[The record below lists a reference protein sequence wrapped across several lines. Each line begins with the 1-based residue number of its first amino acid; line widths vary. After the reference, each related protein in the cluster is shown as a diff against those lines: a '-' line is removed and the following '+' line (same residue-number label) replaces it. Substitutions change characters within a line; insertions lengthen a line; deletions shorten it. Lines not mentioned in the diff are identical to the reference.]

1 MSKDPNVE
9 EIIKEFDPIAN
20 KEFTE
25 AEKQEQTRQEQEL
38 FESEGDSI
46 FISGADATNASS
58 IPTSSLSASALA
70 GGISGDGFIDPI
82 TEAIRKEILEKQRDL
97 IRNQLLKENAENPDL
112 KSNFESDEKFRDFL
126 RTLNEDPNKKELYDK
141 ALENPE
147 LKKGLE
153 NIEIAGYKNVHASH
167 SAEVYHENKIKEEQE
182 ELLRKYLNNDPAY
195 SEEAKDQEKFRQFL
209 ANLNAGERQGL
220 YDKALSDEQ
229 FKGQYENIRQE
240 YANKYVGGFR
250 SMQWENQVSAGDLRS
265 TVIKN
270 DAGEEICTLAEKTHK
285 TAPMT
290 VYKQDG
296 TAVTVNSYRTI
307 DFPIDLEG
315 KSGTM
320 HLSLVAQNKEG
331 KSNNALRFTAHYE
344 ADPHPDGTPKLKEV
358 SSPQPIKF
366 MGKDENAVGYIE
378 HGGEIYTLPVTR
390 GKYEAMMKEVVV
402 NKGQG
407 VDVSQT
413 IEQDIY
419 GVQGGEKSVS
429 SQQIDPANEKPIETK
444 NTEIPEPQS
453 GIASNQIPPVTP
465 LSSGQKPVVSQMPQP
480 QQAEILQPQPQGI
493 VDAAVGLSQAMQN
506 LLDQLNK
513 DLKNE
518 NEPAGLIGE
527 VAEKILGEKEAN
539 VDQKQ
544 AGINTLAENVLG
556 NKELPEEVR
565 AENVLG
571 NKELPEEV
579 RVEGI
584 GKILDTI
591 NNDNVLSEPEKAK
604 LLGGITSVA
613 LDQDSLSQAAKKQI
627 VGKITDSALELNT
640 SDVRLQ
646 AINGITDAV
655 LDSNLNK
662 DEKGEIFEV
671 ISNVIEASKHD
682 APEKSQL
689 KSDVLDKAREA
700 GILSPEQQ
708 QLIQQNLDKI
718 KEKQAAEE
726 QDIYRVQGGEKSV
739 SSQQIDPANEK
750 PIETKNTEIPEPQS
764 GIASNQIPPVT
775 PLSSGQ
781 KPVVSQMPQPQQ
793 AEILQPQPQGIVD
806 AAVGLS
812 QAMQNLL
819 DQLNKDLKNENEPAG
834 LIGEVAEKIL
844 GEKEANVDQKQ
855 AGINTLAE
863 NVLGNKELP
872 EEVRAENVL
881 GNKELPEEVRVE
893 GIGKI
898 LDTINNDNVL
908 SEPEKAKLLGGITSV
923 ALDQDSLSQAAK
935 KQIVGKITD
944 SALELNT
951 SDVRLQAINGI
962 TDAVLDSN
970 LNKDEKGE
978 IFEVISNVIEA
989 SKHDAPE
996 KSQLKSDVLDKA
1008 REAGILSPEQQQLIQ
1023 QNLDKIKEK
1032 QVAEEQ
1038 DIYRVQGGEKSV
1050 SSQQI
1055 DPANEKPIETK
1066 NTEIP
1071 EPQSGIASNQI
1082 PPVTPLSSGQK
1093 PVVSQMPQ
1101 PQQAEIL
1108 QPQPQ
1113 GIVDAAVGL
1122 SQAMQNLLDQLNK
1135 DLKNENEPAGLIG
1148 EVAEKIL
1155 GEKEANVDQKQ
1166 AGINTLAENVL
1177 GNKELPE
1184 EVRAEN
1190 VLGNKELPEEVRVEG
1205 IGKILD
1211 TINNDNVLSEPEKAK
1226 LLGGITSVALDQDS
1240 LSQAA
1245 KKQIVGKITDSA
1257 LELNTSDVRLQ
1268 AINGI
1273 TDAVLDSNLNKDEKG
1288 EIFEVISN
1296 VIEASKHDAPEKS
1309 QLKSDVLDKA
1319 REAGILSPEQ
1329 QQLIQQNLDKIKE
1342 KQAAEEQDIYR
1353 VQGGEK
1359 SVSSQQI
1366 DPANEKPIETK
1377 NTEIPEPQSGIASNQ
1392 IPPVTPLSSGQ
1403 KPVVSQMP
1411 QPQQA
1416 EILQPQPQ
1424 GIVDAAVGLSQAMQ
1438 NLLDQLNKDLKNE
1451 NEPAGLIGEVAEKIL
1466 GEKEAN
1472 VDQKQ
1477 AGINT
1482 LAENVLGN
1490 KELPEEVR
1498 VEGIGK
1504 ILDTINNDNVLSEPE
1519 KAKLLGGITSVALD
1533 QDSLSQAAKK
1543 QIVGKITD
1551 SALELNTSDVRLQ
1564 AINGITDAVLDS
1576 NLNKDEKGEIFEVIS
1591 NVIEASKHDAP
1602 EKSQLKSDVLDK
1614 AREAGILSPEQQ
1626 QLIQQNLDKIKEK
1639 QAAEETI
1646 KKVNGILYDPLYD
1659 AVKKTDAIKTITTD
1673 VLDGPAKAEIKGEIV
1688 EGITKEVAQSPLS
1701 IKDKVGIIEVVG
1713 EAIASHKD
1721 MSIPEKATIA
1731 SFAEDGI
1738 IKSTAE
1744 LKDKELMTKGLI
1756 DGIHKGIGNESPE
1769 ITQGVVKSIKANA
1782 VPEEKSTLENIAN
1795 EAILEREMQNLT
1807 QGLKG
1812 QDLEQDKPEKDI
1824 VKAARETME
1833 ALGNLNKAAEPGFE
1847 KGPVDDTSKQSK
1859 EQTEKPIVSEEE
1871 KVVQETSSRLN
1882 DISQF
1887 ISKKVNNLRSLLDER
1902 RNLKTN
1908 EEKKAESEKQAKD
1921 LTEKFNEK
1929 SSTKDQLDFIQANL
1943 IDNKDLSKD
1952 ARLKA
1957 IDNLLQEQVEK
1968 RGAAVSGQSQD
1979 KTEDVRTLSGKS
1991 ELKPV
1996 SRDEPDIERAKMV
2009 VGKDKV
2015 NIKDNVA
2022 IMAKLT
2028 DAKSAI
2034 QLENPT
2040 ISNVKA
2046 PNNKKGQ
2053 SFP

>member
-112 KSNFESDEKFRDFL
+112 KPNFESDEKFRDFL

-167 SAEVYHENKIKEEQE
+167 SAEVYRENKIKEEQE

-270 DAGEEICTLAEKTHK
+270 GAGEEICTLAEKTHK

-296 TAVTVNSYRTI
+296 TPVTVNSYRTI

-344 ADPHPDGTPKLKEV
+344 ADPHPDGTPKLKEI

-390 GKYEAMMKEVVV
+390 GKYEAMMKEVAV

-419 GVQGGEKSVS
+419 RVQGGEKSVS

-453 GIASNQIPPVTP
+453 GIASNQVPPITP
-465 LSSGQKPVVSQMPQP
+465 FSSGQKPVVSQMPQP
-480 QQAEILQPQPQGI
+480 QQAEILQPQPQPQGI
-493 VDAAVGLSQAMQN
+493 VDAAAGLSQAMQN

-556 NKELPEEVR
+556 NQEL
-565 AENVLG
+565 L
-571 NKELPEEV
+571 EEV

-708 QLIQQNLDKI
+708 QLIQQNLD
-718 KEKQAAEE
+718 
-726 QDIYRVQGGEKSV
+726 
-739 SSQQIDPANEK
+739 N
-750 PIETKNTEIPEPQS
+750 
-764 GIASNQIPPVT
+764 
-775 PLSSGQ
+775 
-781 KPVVSQMPQPQQ
+781 
-793 AEILQPQPQGIVD
+793 
-806 AAVGLS
+806 
-812 QAMQNLL
+812 
-819 DQLNKDLKNENEPAG
+819 
-834 LIGEVAEKIL
+834 
-844 GEKEANVDQKQ
+844 
-855 AGINTLAE
+855 
-863 NVLGNKELP
+863 
-872 EEVRAENVL
+872 
-881 GNKELPEEVRVE
+881 
-893 GIGKI
+893 
-898 LDTINNDNVL
+898 
-908 SEPEKAKLLGGITSV
+908 
-923 ALDQDSLSQAAK
+923 
-935 KQIVGKITD
+935 
-944 SALELNT
+944 
-951 SDVRLQAINGI
+951 
-962 TDAVLDSN
+962 
-970 LNKDEKGE
+970 
-978 IFEVISNVIEA
+978 
-989 SKHDAPE
+989 
-996 KSQLKSDVLDKA
+996 
-1008 REAGILSPEQQQLIQ
+1008 
-1023 QNLDKIKEK
+1023 
-1032 QVAEEQ
+1032 
-1038 DIYRVQGGEKSV
+1038 
-1050 SSQQI
+1050 
-1055 DPANEKPIETK
+1055 
-1066 NTEIP
+1066 
-1071 EPQSGIASNQI
+1071 
-1082 PPVTPLSSGQK
+1082 
-1093 PVVSQMPQ
+1093 
-1101 PQQAEIL
+1101 
-1108 QPQPQ
+1108 
-1113 GIVDAAVGL
+1113 
-1122 SQAMQNLLDQLNK
+1122 
-1135 DLKNENEPAGLIG
+1135 
-1148 EVAEKIL
+1148 
-1155 GEKEANVDQKQ
+1155 
-1166 AGINTLAENVL
+1166 
-1177 GNKELPE
+1177 
-1184 EVRAEN
+1184 
-1190 VLGNKELPEEVRVEG
+1190 
-1205 IGKILD
+1205 
-1211 TINNDNVLSEPEKAK
+1211 
-1226 LLGGITSVALDQDS
+1226 
-1240 LSQAA
+1240 
-1245 KKQIVGKITDSA
+1245 
-1257 LELNTSDVRLQ
+1257 
-1268 AINGI
+1268 
-1273 TDAVLDSNLNKDEKG
+1273 
-1288 EIFEVISN
+1288 
-1296 VIEASKHDAPEKS
+1296 
-1309 QLKSDVLDKA
+1309 
-1319 REAGILSPEQ
+1319 
-1329 QQLIQQNLDKIKE
+1329 
-1342 KQAAEEQDIYR
+1342 
-1353 VQGGEK
+1353 
-1359 SVSSQQI
+1359 
-1366 DPANEKPIETK
+1366 
-1377 NTEIPEPQSGIASNQ
+1377 
-1392 IPPVTPLSSGQ
+1392 
-1403 KPVVSQMP
+1403 
-1411 QPQQA
+1411 
-1416 EILQPQPQ
+1416 
-1424 GIVDAAVGLSQAMQ
+1424 
-1438 NLLDQLNKDLKNE
+1438 
-1451 NEPAGLIGEVAEKIL
+1451 
-1466 GEKEAN
+1466 
-1472 VDQKQ
+1472 
-1477 AGINT
+1477 
-1482 LAENVLGN
+1482 
-1490 KELPEEVR
+1490 
-1498 VEGIGK
+1498 
-1504 ILDTINNDNVLSEPE
+1504 
-1519 KAKLLGGITSVALD
+1519 
-1533 QDSLSQAAKK
+1533 
-1543 QIVGKITD
+1543 
-1551 SALELNTSDVRLQ
+1551 
-1564 AINGITDAVLDS
+1564 
-1576 NLNKDEKGEIFEVIS
+1576 
-1591 NVIEASKHDAP
+1591 
-1602 EKSQLKSDVLDK
+1602 
-1614 AREAGILSPEQQ
+1614 
-1626 QLIQQNLDKIKEK
+1626 IKEK

-1646 KKVNGILYDPLYD
+1646 KKVNGILYDPLSD

-1738 IKSTAE
+1738 VKSTAE

-1782 VPEEKSTLENIAN
+1782 VPEERSALENIAN

-1859 EQTEKPIVSEEE
+1859 EQTEKPIVSEE
-1871 KVVQETSSRLN
+1871 KVVQETSSKLN

-1902 RNLKTN
+1902 GNLKTN

-1968 RGAAVSGQSQD
+1968 IGAAVSGQSQD

-2022 IMAKLT
+2022 IMTKLT
-2028 DAKSAI
+2028 EAKNAI
-2034 QLENPT
+2034 HSENPT

-2046 PNNKKGQ
+2046 PNGTKKGQ

>member
-390 GKYEAMMKEVVV
+390 GKYEAMMKEVAV

-413 IEQDIY
+413 I
-419 GVQGGEKSVS
+419 
-429 SQQIDPANEKPIETK
+429 
-444 NTEIPEPQS
+444 
-453 GIASNQIPPVTP
+453 
-465 LSSGQKPVVSQMPQP
+465 
-480 QQAEILQPQPQGI
+480 
-493 VDAAVGLSQAMQN
+493 
-506 LLDQLNK
+506 
-513 DLKNE
+513 
-518 NEPAGLIGE
+518 
-527 VAEKILGEKEAN
+527 
-539 VDQKQ
+539 
-544 AGINTLAENVLG
+544 
-556 NKELPEEVR
+556 
-565 AENVLG
+565 
-571 NKELPEEV
+571 
-579 RVEGI
+579 
-584 GKILDTI
+584 
-591 NNDNVLSEPEKAK
+591 
-604 LLGGITSVA
+604 
-613 LDQDSLSQAAKKQI
+613 
-627 VGKITDSALELNT
+627 
-640 SDVRLQ
+640 
-646 AINGITDAV
+646 
-655 LDSNLNK
+655 
-662 DEKGEIFEV
+662 
-671 ISNVIEASKHD
+671 
-682 APEKSQL
+682 
-689 KSDVLDKAREA
+689 
-700 GILSPEQQ
+700 
-708 QLIQQNLDKI
+708 
-718 KEKQAAEE
+718 E

-863 NVLGNKELP
+863 NVL
-872 EEVRAENVL
+872 
-881 GNKELPEEVRVE
+881 
-893 GIGKI
+893 
-898 LDTINNDNVL
+898 
-908 SEPEKAKLLGGITSV
+908 S
-923 ALDQDSLSQAAK
+923 
-935 KQIVGKITD
+935 
-944 SALELNT
+944 
-951 SDVRLQAINGI
+951 
-962 TDAVLDSN
+962 
-970 LNKDEKGE
+970 
-978 IFEVISNVIEA
+978 
-989 SKHDAPE
+989 
-996 KSQLKSDVLDKA
+996 
-1008 REAGILSPEQQQLIQ
+1008 
-1023 QNLDKIKEK
+1023 
-1032 QVAEEQ
+1032 
-1038 DIYRVQGGEKSV
+1038 
-1050 SSQQI
+1050 
-1055 DPANEKPIETK
+1055 
-1066 NTEIP
+1066 
-1071 EPQSGIASNQI
+1071 
-1082 PPVTPLSSGQK
+1082 
-1093 PVVSQMPQ
+1093 
-1101 PQQAEIL
+1101 
-1108 QPQPQ
+1108 
-1113 GIVDAAVGL
+1113 
-1122 SQAMQNLLDQLNK
+1122 
-1135 DLKNENEPAGLIG
+1135 
-1148 EVAEKIL
+1148 
-1155 GEKEANVDQKQ
+1155 
-1166 AGINTLAENVL
+1166 
-1177 GNKELPE
+1177 
-1184 EVRAEN
+1184 
-1190 VLGNKELPEEVRVEG
+1190 
-1205 IGKILD
+1205 
-1211 TINNDNVLSEPEKAK
+1211 
-1226 LLGGITSVALDQDS
+1226 
-1240 LSQAA
+1240 
-1245 KKQIVGKITDSA
+1245 
-1257 LELNTSDVRLQ
+1257 
-1268 AINGI
+1268 
-1273 TDAVLDSNLNKDEKG
+1273 
-1288 EIFEVISN
+1288 
-1296 VIEASKHDAPEKS
+1296 
-1309 QLKSDVLDKA
+1309 
-1319 REAGILSPEQ
+1319 
-1329 QQLIQQNLDKIKE
+1329 
-1342 KQAAEEQDIYR
+1342 
-1353 VQGGEK
+1353 
-1359 SVSSQQI
+1359 
-1366 DPANEKPIETK
+1366 
-1377 NTEIPEPQSGIASNQ
+1377 
-1392 IPPVTPLSSGQ
+1392 
-1403 KPVVSQMP
+1403 
-1411 QPQQA
+1411 
-1416 EILQPQPQ
+1416 
-1424 GIVDAAVGLSQAMQ
+1424 
-1438 NLLDQLNKDLKNE
+1438 
-1451 NEPAGLIGEVAEKIL
+1451 
-1466 GEKEAN
+1466 
-1472 VDQKQ
+1472 
-1477 AGINT
+1477 
-1482 LAENVLGN
+1482 N

-1646 KKVNGILYDPLYD
+1646 KKVNGILYDPLSD

>member
-112 KSNFESDEKFRDFL
+112 KPNFESDEKFRDFL

-167 SAEVYHENKIKEEQE
+167 SAEVYRENKIKEEQE

-270 DAGEEICTLAEKTHK
+270 GAGEEICTLAEKTHK

-296 TAVTVNSYRTI
+296 TPVTVNSYRTI

-344 ADPHPDGTPKLKEV
+344 ADPHPDGTPKLKEI

-390 GKYEAMMKEVVV
+390 GKYEAMMKEVAV

-419 GVQGGEKSVS
+419 RVQGGEKSVS

-453 GIASNQIPPVTP
+453 GIASNQVPPITP
-465 LSSGQKPVVSQMPQP
+465 FSSGQKPVVSQMPQP
-480 QQAEILQPQPQGI
+480 QQAEILQPQPQPQGI
-493 VDAAVGLSQAMQN
+493 VDAAAGLSQAMQN

-556 NKELPEEVR
+556 NQELS
-565 AENVLG
+565 
-571 NKELPEEV
+571 EEV

-708 QLIQQNLDKI
+708 QLIQQNLD
-718 KEKQAAEE
+718 
-726 QDIYRVQGGEKSV
+726 
-739 SSQQIDPANEK
+739 N
-750 PIETKNTEIPEPQS
+750 
-764 GIASNQIPPVT
+764 
-775 PLSSGQ
+775 
-781 KPVVSQMPQPQQ
+781 
-793 AEILQPQPQGIVD
+793 
-806 AAVGLS
+806 
-812 QAMQNLL
+812 
-819 DQLNKDLKNENEPAG
+819 
-834 LIGEVAEKIL
+834 
-844 GEKEANVDQKQ
+844 
-855 AGINTLAE
+855 
-863 NVLGNKELP
+863 
-872 EEVRAENVL
+872 
-881 GNKELPEEVRVE
+881 
-893 GIGKI
+893 
-898 LDTINNDNVL
+898 
-908 SEPEKAKLLGGITSV
+908 
-923 ALDQDSLSQAAK
+923 
-935 KQIVGKITD
+935 
-944 SALELNT
+944 
-951 SDVRLQAINGI
+951 
-962 TDAVLDSN
+962 
-970 LNKDEKGE
+970 
-978 IFEVISNVIEA
+978 
-989 SKHDAPE
+989 
-996 KSQLKSDVLDKA
+996 
-1008 REAGILSPEQQQLIQ
+1008 
-1023 QNLDKIKEK
+1023 
-1032 QVAEEQ
+1032 
-1038 DIYRVQGGEKSV
+1038 
-1050 SSQQI
+1050 
-1055 DPANEKPIETK
+1055 
-1066 NTEIP
+1066 
-1071 EPQSGIASNQI
+1071 
-1082 PPVTPLSSGQK
+1082 
-1093 PVVSQMPQ
+1093 
-1101 PQQAEIL
+1101 
-1108 QPQPQ
+1108 
-1113 GIVDAAVGL
+1113 
-1122 SQAMQNLLDQLNK
+1122 
-1135 DLKNENEPAGLIG
+1135 
-1148 EVAEKIL
+1148 
-1155 GEKEANVDQKQ
+1155 
-1166 AGINTLAENVL
+1166 
-1177 GNKELPE
+1177 
-1184 EVRAEN
+1184 
-1190 VLGNKELPEEVRVEG
+1190 
-1205 IGKILD
+1205 
-1211 TINNDNVLSEPEKAK
+1211 
-1226 LLGGITSVALDQDS
+1226 
-1240 LSQAA
+1240 
-1245 KKQIVGKITDSA
+1245 
-1257 LELNTSDVRLQ
+1257 
-1268 AINGI
+1268 
-1273 TDAVLDSNLNKDEKG
+1273 
-1288 EIFEVISN
+1288 
-1296 VIEASKHDAPEKS
+1296 
-1309 QLKSDVLDKA
+1309 
-1319 REAGILSPEQ
+1319 
-1329 QQLIQQNLDKIKE
+1329 
-1342 KQAAEEQDIYR
+1342 
-1353 VQGGEK
+1353 
-1359 SVSSQQI
+1359 
-1366 DPANEKPIETK
+1366 
-1377 NTEIPEPQSGIASNQ
+1377 
-1392 IPPVTPLSSGQ
+1392 
-1403 KPVVSQMP
+1403 
-1411 QPQQA
+1411 
-1416 EILQPQPQ
+1416 
-1424 GIVDAAVGLSQAMQ
+1424 
-1438 NLLDQLNKDLKNE
+1438 
-1451 NEPAGLIGEVAEKIL
+1451 
-1466 GEKEAN
+1466 
-1472 VDQKQ
+1472 
-1477 AGINT
+1477 
-1482 LAENVLGN
+1482 
-1490 KELPEEVR
+1490 
-1498 VEGIGK
+1498 
-1504 ILDTINNDNVLSEPE
+1504 
-1519 KAKLLGGITSVALD
+1519 
-1533 QDSLSQAAKK
+1533 
-1543 QIVGKITD
+1543 
-1551 SALELNTSDVRLQ
+1551 
-1564 AINGITDAVLDS
+1564 
-1576 NLNKDEKGEIFEVIS
+1576 
-1591 NVIEASKHDAP
+1591 
-1602 EKSQLKSDVLDK
+1602 
-1614 AREAGILSPEQQ
+1614 
-1626 QLIQQNLDKIKEK
+1626 IKEK

-1646 KKVNGILYDPLYD
+1646 KKVNGILYDPLSD

-1688 EGITKEVAQSPLS
+1688 EGITKEVTQSPLS

-1738 IKSTAE
+1738 VKSTAE

-1782 VPEEKSTLENIAN
+1782 VPEERSALENIAN

-1871 KVVQETSSRLN
+1871 KVVQETSSKLN

-1902 RNLKTN
+1902 GNLKTN

-2022 IMAKLT
+2022 IMTKLT
-2028 DAKSAI
+2028 EAKNAI
-2034 QLENPT
+2034 HSENPT

-2046 PNNKKGQ
+2046 PNGTKKGQ

>member
-112 KSNFESDEKFRDFL
+112 KPNFESDEKFRDFL

-167 SAEVYHENKIKEEQE
+167 SAEVYRENKIKEEQE

-270 DAGEEICTLAEKTHK
+270 GAGEEICTLAEKTHK

-296 TAVTVNSYRTI
+296 TPVTVNSYRTI

-344 ADPHPDGTPKLKEV
+344 ADPHPDGTPKLKEI

-390 GKYEAMMKEVVV
+390 GKYEAMMKEVAV

-419 GVQGGEKSVS
+419 RVQGGEKSVS

-453 GIASNQIPPVTP
+453 GIASNQVPPITP
-465 LSSGQKPVVSQMPQP
+465 FSSGQKPLVSQIPQP
-480 QQAEILQPQPQGI
+480 QQAEILQPQPQPQGI
-493 VDAAVGLSQAMQN
+493 VDAAAGLSQAMQN

-556 NKELPEEVR
+556 NQELS
-565 AENVLG
+565 
-571 NKELPEEV
+571 EEV

-613 LDQDSLSQAAKKQI
+613 LDQDSLSQAAKRQI

-708 QLIQQNLDKI
+708 QLIQQNLD
-718 KEKQAAEE
+718 
-726 QDIYRVQGGEKSV
+726 
-739 SSQQIDPANEK
+739 N
-750 PIETKNTEIPEPQS
+750 
-764 GIASNQIPPVT
+764 
-775 PLSSGQ
+775 
-781 KPVVSQMPQPQQ
+781 
-793 AEILQPQPQGIVD
+793 
-806 AAVGLS
+806 
-812 QAMQNLL
+812 
-819 DQLNKDLKNENEPAG
+819 
-834 LIGEVAEKIL
+834 
-844 GEKEANVDQKQ
+844 
-855 AGINTLAE
+855 
-863 NVLGNKELP
+863 
-872 EEVRAENVL
+872 
-881 GNKELPEEVRVE
+881 
-893 GIGKI
+893 
-898 LDTINNDNVL
+898 
-908 SEPEKAKLLGGITSV
+908 
-923 ALDQDSLSQAAK
+923 
-935 KQIVGKITD
+935 
-944 SALELNT
+944 
-951 SDVRLQAINGI
+951 
-962 TDAVLDSN
+962 
-970 LNKDEKGE
+970 
-978 IFEVISNVIEA
+978 
-989 SKHDAPE
+989 
-996 KSQLKSDVLDKA
+996 
-1008 REAGILSPEQQQLIQ
+1008 
-1023 QNLDKIKEK
+1023 
-1032 QVAEEQ
+1032 
-1038 DIYRVQGGEKSV
+1038 
-1050 SSQQI
+1050 
-1055 DPANEKPIETK
+1055 
-1066 NTEIP
+1066 
-1071 EPQSGIASNQI
+1071 
-1082 PPVTPLSSGQK
+1082 
-1093 PVVSQMPQ
+1093 
-1101 PQQAEIL
+1101 
-1108 QPQPQ
+1108 
-1113 GIVDAAVGL
+1113 
-1122 SQAMQNLLDQLNK
+1122 
-1135 DLKNENEPAGLIG
+1135 
-1148 EVAEKIL
+1148 
-1155 GEKEANVDQKQ
+1155 
-1166 AGINTLAENVL
+1166 
-1177 GNKELPE
+1177 
-1184 EVRAEN
+1184 
-1190 VLGNKELPEEVRVEG
+1190 
-1205 IGKILD
+1205 
-1211 TINNDNVLSEPEKAK
+1211 
-1226 LLGGITSVALDQDS
+1226 
-1240 LSQAA
+1240 
-1245 KKQIVGKITDSA
+1245 
-1257 LELNTSDVRLQ
+1257 
-1268 AINGI
+1268 
-1273 TDAVLDSNLNKDEKG
+1273 
-1288 EIFEVISN
+1288 
-1296 VIEASKHDAPEKS
+1296 
-1309 QLKSDVLDKA
+1309 
-1319 REAGILSPEQ
+1319 
-1329 QQLIQQNLDKIKE
+1329 
-1342 KQAAEEQDIYR
+1342 
-1353 VQGGEK
+1353 
-1359 SVSSQQI
+1359 
-1366 DPANEKPIETK
+1366 
-1377 NTEIPEPQSGIASNQ
+1377 
-1392 IPPVTPLSSGQ
+1392 
-1403 KPVVSQMP
+1403 
-1411 QPQQA
+1411 
-1416 EILQPQPQ
+1416 
-1424 GIVDAAVGLSQAMQ
+1424 
-1438 NLLDQLNKDLKNE
+1438 
-1451 NEPAGLIGEVAEKIL
+1451 
-1466 GEKEAN
+1466 
-1472 VDQKQ
+1472 
-1477 AGINT
+1477 
-1482 LAENVLGN
+1482 
-1490 KELPEEVR
+1490 
-1498 VEGIGK
+1498 
-1504 ILDTINNDNVLSEPE
+1504 
-1519 KAKLLGGITSVALD
+1519 
-1533 QDSLSQAAKK
+1533 
-1543 QIVGKITD
+1543 
-1551 SALELNTSDVRLQ
+1551 
-1564 AINGITDAVLDS
+1564 
-1576 NLNKDEKGEIFEVIS
+1576 
-1591 NVIEASKHDAP
+1591 
-1602 EKSQLKSDVLDK
+1602 
-1614 AREAGILSPEQQ
+1614 
-1626 QLIQQNLDKIKEK
+1626 IKEK

-1646 KKVNGILYDPLYD
+1646 KKVNGILYDPLSD
-1659 AVKKTDAIKTITTD
+1659 AVKKMDAIKTITTD

-1738 IKSTAE
+1738 VKSTAE

-1782 VPEEKSTLENIAN
+1782 VPEERSALENIAN

-1871 KVVQETSSRLN
+1871 KVVQETSSKLN

-1902 RNLKTN
+1902 GNLKTN

-1929 SSTKDQLDFIQANL
+1929 YSTKDQLDFIQANL

-2022 IMAKLT
+2022 IMTKLT
-2028 DAKSAI
+2028 EAKNAI
-2034 QLENPT
+2034 HSENPT

-2046 PNNKKGQ
+2046 PNGTKKGQ

>member
-46 FISGADATNASS
+46 FISGADATNASG

-112 KSNFESDEKFRDFL
+112 KPNFENDEKFRDFL

-167 SAEVYHENKIKEEQE
+167 SAEVYRENKIKEEQE

-250 SMQWENQVSAGDLRS
+250 SMQWENQLSAGDLRS

-390 GKYEAMMKEVVV
+390 GKYEAMMKEVAV

-419 GVQGGEKSVS
+419 RAQGGEKSIS

-453 GIASNQIPPVTP
+453 GIASNQVPPVTP
-465 LSSGQKPVVSQMPQP
+465 FNSGQKPVVSPQP
-480 QQAEILQPQPQGI
+480 QQAEISQPQPQPQGI
-493 VDAAVGLSQAMQN
+493 VDAAAGLSQAMQN
-506 LLDQLNK
+506 LLEQLNK

-527 VAEKILGEKEAN
+527 VAEKILGEKEAS

-556 NKELPEEVR
+556 NQELSEEVR
-565 AENVLG
+565 IESLG
-571 NKELPEEV
+571 N
-579 RVEGI
+579 
-584 GKILDTI
+584 ILDTI

-604 LLGGITSVA
+604 LLGGITSIA

-627 VGKITDSALELNT
+627 VGKIADSALELNT

-689 KSDVLDKAREA
+689 KGDVLDKAREA

-708 QLIQQNLDKI
+708 QLIQQNLD
-718 KEKQAAEE
+718 
-726 QDIYRVQGGEKSV
+726 
-739 SSQQIDPANEK
+739 N
-750 PIETKNTEIPEPQS
+750 
-764 GIASNQIPPVT
+764 
-775 PLSSGQ
+775 
-781 KPVVSQMPQPQQ
+781 
-793 AEILQPQPQGIVD
+793 
-806 AAVGLS
+806 
-812 QAMQNLL
+812 
-819 DQLNKDLKNENEPAG
+819 
-834 LIGEVAEKIL
+834 
-844 GEKEANVDQKQ
+844 
-855 AGINTLAE
+855 
-863 NVLGNKELP
+863 
-872 EEVRAENVL
+872 
-881 GNKELPEEVRVE
+881 
-893 GIGKI
+893 
-898 LDTINNDNVL
+898 
-908 SEPEKAKLLGGITSV
+908 
-923 ALDQDSLSQAAK
+923 
-935 KQIVGKITD
+935 
-944 SALELNT
+944 
-951 SDVRLQAINGI
+951 
-962 TDAVLDSN
+962 
-970 LNKDEKGE
+970 
-978 IFEVISNVIEA
+978 
-989 SKHDAPE
+989 
-996 KSQLKSDVLDKA
+996 
-1008 REAGILSPEQQQLIQ
+1008 
-1023 QNLDKIKEK
+1023 
-1032 QVAEEQ
+1032 
-1038 DIYRVQGGEKSV
+1038 
-1050 SSQQI
+1050 
-1055 DPANEKPIETK
+1055 
-1066 NTEIP
+1066 
-1071 EPQSGIASNQI
+1071 
-1082 PPVTPLSSGQK
+1082 
-1093 PVVSQMPQ
+1093 
-1101 PQQAEIL
+1101 
-1108 QPQPQ
+1108 
-1113 GIVDAAVGL
+1113 
-1122 SQAMQNLLDQLNK
+1122 
-1135 DLKNENEPAGLIG
+1135 
-1148 EVAEKIL
+1148 
-1155 GEKEANVDQKQ
+1155 
-1166 AGINTLAENVL
+1166 
-1177 GNKELPE
+1177 
-1184 EVRAEN
+1184 
-1190 VLGNKELPEEVRVEG
+1190 
-1205 IGKILD
+1205 
-1211 TINNDNVLSEPEKAK
+1211 
-1226 LLGGITSVALDQDS
+1226 
-1240 LSQAA
+1240 
-1245 KKQIVGKITDSA
+1245 
-1257 LELNTSDVRLQ
+1257 
-1268 AINGI
+1268 
-1273 TDAVLDSNLNKDEKG
+1273 
-1288 EIFEVISN
+1288 
-1296 VIEASKHDAPEKS
+1296 
-1309 QLKSDVLDKA
+1309 
-1319 REAGILSPEQ
+1319 
-1329 QQLIQQNLDKIKE
+1329 
-1342 KQAAEEQDIYR
+1342 
-1353 VQGGEK
+1353 
-1359 SVSSQQI
+1359 
-1366 DPANEKPIETK
+1366 
-1377 NTEIPEPQSGIASNQ
+1377 
-1392 IPPVTPLSSGQ
+1392 
-1403 KPVVSQMP
+1403 
-1411 QPQQA
+1411 
-1416 EILQPQPQ
+1416 
-1424 GIVDAAVGLSQAMQ
+1424 
-1438 NLLDQLNKDLKNE
+1438 
-1451 NEPAGLIGEVAEKIL
+1451 
-1466 GEKEAN
+1466 
-1472 VDQKQ
+1472 
-1477 AGINT
+1477 
-1482 LAENVLGN
+1482 
-1490 KELPEEVR
+1490 
-1498 VEGIGK
+1498 
-1504 ILDTINNDNVLSEPE
+1504 
-1519 KAKLLGGITSVALD
+1519 
-1533 QDSLSQAAKK
+1533 
-1543 QIVGKITD
+1543 
-1551 SALELNTSDVRLQ
+1551 
-1564 AINGITDAVLDS
+1564 
-1576 NLNKDEKGEIFEVIS
+1576 
-1591 NVIEASKHDAP
+1591 
-1602 EKSQLKSDVLDK
+1602 
-1614 AREAGILSPEQQ
+1614 
-1626 QLIQQNLDKIKEK
+1626 IKEK

-1646 KKVNGILYDPLYD
+1646 KKVQGILYDPLSD
-1659 AVKKTDAIKTITTD
+1659 AVKNTDAIKTITTD

-1688 EGITKEVAQSPLS
+1688 EGITKEVAQSPLD

-1721 MSIPEKATIA
+1721 MSIPDIATIA

-1738 IKSTAE
+1738 VKSTAE

-1795 EAILEREMQNLT
+1795 EAIFEREMQNLT

-1902 RNLKTN
+1902 GNLKTN

-2040 ISNVKA
+2040 VSNVKA

>member
-46 FISGADATNASS
+46 FISGADAANASS

-112 KSNFESDEKFRDFL
+112 KPNFESDEKFRDFL

-167 SAEVYHENKIKEEQE
+167 SAEVYRENKIKEEQE

-195 SEEAKDQEKFRQFL
+195 SEEAKDQEKFMQFL

-250 SMQWENQVSAGDLRS
+250 SLQWENQVSAGDLRS

-270 DAGEEICTLAEKTHK
+270 GAGEEICTLAEKTHK

-296 TAVTVNSYRTI
+296 TPVTVNSYRTV

-390 GKYEAMMKEVVV
+390 GKYEAMMKEVAV

-419 GVQGGEKSVS
+419 RVQGGEKSVS

-453 GIASNQIPPVTP
+453 GITSNQVPPVTP
-465 LSSGQKPVVSQMPQP
+465 FSSGQKPVISQMPQP
-480 QQAEILQPQPQGI
+480 QQAEILQPQPQPQGI

-506 LLDQLNK
+506 LLEQLNK

-556 NKELPEEVR
+556 NQELS
-565 AENVLG
+565 
-571 NKELPEEV
+571 EEV

-604 LLGGITSVA
+604 LLVGITSVA

-708 QLIQQNLDKI
+708 QLIQQNLD
-718 KEKQAAEE
+718 
-726 QDIYRVQGGEKSV
+726 
-739 SSQQIDPANEK
+739 N
-750 PIETKNTEIPEPQS
+750 
-764 GIASNQIPPVT
+764 
-775 PLSSGQ
+775 
-781 KPVVSQMPQPQQ
+781 
-793 AEILQPQPQGIVD
+793 
-806 AAVGLS
+806 
-812 QAMQNLL
+812 
-819 DQLNKDLKNENEPAG
+819 
-834 LIGEVAEKIL
+834 
-844 GEKEANVDQKQ
+844 
-855 AGINTLAE
+855 
-863 NVLGNKELP
+863 
-872 EEVRAENVL
+872 
-881 GNKELPEEVRVE
+881 
-893 GIGKI
+893 
-898 LDTINNDNVL
+898 
-908 SEPEKAKLLGGITSV
+908 
-923 ALDQDSLSQAAK
+923 
-935 KQIVGKITD
+935 
-944 SALELNT
+944 
-951 SDVRLQAINGI
+951 
-962 TDAVLDSN
+962 
-970 LNKDEKGE
+970 
-978 IFEVISNVIEA
+978 
-989 SKHDAPE
+989 
-996 KSQLKSDVLDKA
+996 
-1008 REAGILSPEQQQLIQ
+1008 
-1023 QNLDKIKEK
+1023 
-1032 QVAEEQ
+1032 
-1038 DIYRVQGGEKSV
+1038 
-1050 SSQQI
+1050 
-1055 DPANEKPIETK
+1055 
-1066 NTEIP
+1066 
-1071 EPQSGIASNQI
+1071 
-1082 PPVTPLSSGQK
+1082 
-1093 PVVSQMPQ
+1093 
-1101 PQQAEIL
+1101 
-1108 QPQPQ
+1108 
-1113 GIVDAAVGL
+1113 
-1122 SQAMQNLLDQLNK
+1122 
-1135 DLKNENEPAGLIG
+1135 
-1148 EVAEKIL
+1148 
-1155 GEKEANVDQKQ
+1155 
-1166 AGINTLAENVL
+1166 
-1177 GNKELPE
+1177 
-1184 EVRAEN
+1184 
-1190 VLGNKELPEEVRVEG
+1190 
-1205 IGKILD
+1205 
-1211 TINNDNVLSEPEKAK
+1211 
-1226 LLGGITSVALDQDS
+1226 
-1240 LSQAA
+1240 
-1245 KKQIVGKITDSA
+1245 
-1257 LELNTSDVRLQ
+1257 
-1268 AINGI
+1268 
-1273 TDAVLDSNLNKDEKG
+1273 
-1288 EIFEVISN
+1288 
-1296 VIEASKHDAPEKS
+1296 
-1309 QLKSDVLDKA
+1309 
-1319 REAGILSPEQ
+1319 
-1329 QQLIQQNLDKIKE
+1329 
-1342 KQAAEEQDIYR
+1342 
-1353 VQGGEK
+1353 
-1359 SVSSQQI
+1359 
-1366 DPANEKPIETK
+1366 
-1377 NTEIPEPQSGIASNQ
+1377 
-1392 IPPVTPLSSGQ
+1392 
-1403 KPVVSQMP
+1403 
-1411 QPQQA
+1411 
-1416 EILQPQPQ
+1416 
-1424 GIVDAAVGLSQAMQ
+1424 
-1438 NLLDQLNKDLKNE
+1438 
-1451 NEPAGLIGEVAEKIL
+1451 
-1466 GEKEAN
+1466 
-1472 VDQKQ
+1472 
-1477 AGINT
+1477 
-1482 LAENVLGN
+1482 
-1490 KELPEEVR
+1490 
-1498 VEGIGK
+1498 
-1504 ILDTINNDNVLSEPE
+1504 
-1519 KAKLLGGITSVALD
+1519 
-1533 QDSLSQAAKK
+1533 
-1543 QIVGKITD
+1543 
-1551 SALELNTSDVRLQ
+1551 
-1564 AINGITDAVLDS
+1564 
-1576 NLNKDEKGEIFEVIS
+1576 
-1591 NVIEASKHDAP
+1591 
-1602 EKSQLKSDVLDK
+1602 
-1614 AREAGILSPEQQ
+1614 
-1626 QLIQQNLDKIKEK
+1626 IKEK

-1646 KKVNGILYDPLYD
+1646 KKVNGILYDPLSD
-1659 AVKKTDAIKTITTD
+1659 AVKKTDSIKTITTD
-1673 VLDGPAKAEIKGEIV
+1673 VLDGPVKAEIKGEIV

-1738 IKSTAE
+1738 VKSTAE

-1782 VPEEKSTLENIAN
+1782 VPEEKSTLENIA
-1795 EAILEREMQNLT
+1795 ILEREAQNLT

-1847 KGPVDDTSKQSK
+1847 KGPVDDTSKRSK

-1871 KVVQETSSRLN
+1871 KVVQETSSKLN

-1902 RNLKTN
+1902 GNLKTN

-2022 IMAKLT
+2022 IMTKLT
-2028 DAKSAI
+2028 EAKNAI
-2034 QLENPT
+2034 HSENPT

-2046 PNNKKGQ
+2046 PNGTKKGQ

>member
-46 FISGADATNASS
+46 FFSSTDTTPTTATS
-58 IPTSSLSASALA
+58 TSSLSASALA

-112 KSNFESDEKFRDFL
+112 KPNFENDEKFRDFL
-126 RTLNEDPNKKELYDK
+126 KTLNEDPNKRELYDK
-141 ALENPE
+141 ALENPD

-167 SAEVYHENKIKEEQE
+167 SAEVYRENKIKEEQE
-182 ELLRKYLNNDPAY
+182 ELLRNYLNNDPAY
-195 SEEAKDQEKFRQFL
+195 SEEAKDKEKFRQFL
-209 ANLNAGERQGL
+209 ANLNAEERQGL
-220 YDKALSDEQ
+220 YDKALSNEQ

-250 SMQWENQVSAGDLRS
+250 SMQWENQISAGDLRS

-296 TAVTVNSYRTI
+296 TPVTVNSYRTI

-344 ADPHPDGTPKLKEV
+344 ADPHPDGTPKLKEI

-390 GKYEAMMKEVVV
+390 GKYEAMMKEVAV

-413 IEQDIY
+413 IDQDIY
-419 GVQGGEKSVS
+419 RVQGGEKSVS

-444 NTEIPEPQS
+444 NTAIPEPQS
-453 GIASNQIPPVTP
+453 GIASNQVPPVTP

-480 QQAEILQPQPQGI
+480 QSQDI
-493 VDAAVGLSQAMQN
+493 VDAAKGLSQAMQN

-527 VAEKILGEKEAN
+527 VAEKILGEKEAS

-556 NKELPEEVR
+556 NKELS
-565 AENVLG
+565 
-571 NKELPEEV
+571 EEV

-591 NNDNVLSEPEKAK
+591 NNDNVLSEPQKGI
-604 LLGGITSVA
+604 LLKDMMTAILNTDDIGLAS
-613 LDQDSLSQAAKKQI
+613 KKQLA
-627 VGKITDSALELNT
+627 GKITDSALELKEPN
-640 SDVRLQ
+640 VRLQ

-671 ISNVIEASKHD
+671 ISNVIEASKH
-682 APEKSQL
+682 PLQEKSQL
-689 KSDVLDKAREA
+689 ISDVLDKGKGAE
-700 GILSPEQQ
+700 ILSPEQ
-708 QLIQQNLDKI
+708 LHL
-718 KEKQAAEE
+718 
-726 QDIYRVQGGEKSV
+726 
-739 SSQQIDPANEK
+739 
-750 PIETKNTEIPEPQS
+750 
-764 GIASNQIPPVT
+764 
-775 PLSSGQ
+775 
-781 KPVVSQMPQPQQ
+781 M
-793 AEILQPQPQGIVD
+793 
-806 AAVGLS
+806 
-812 QAMQNLL
+812 
-819 DQLNKDLKNENEPAG
+819 
-834 LIGEVAEKIL
+834 
-844 GEKEANVDQKQ
+844 
-855 AGINTLAE
+855 
-863 NVLGNKELP
+863 
-872 EEVRAENVL
+872 
-881 GNKELPEEVRVE
+881 
-893 GIGKI
+893 
-898 LDTINNDNVL
+898 
-908 SEPEKAKLLGGITSV
+908 
-923 ALDQDSLSQAAK
+923 
-935 KQIVGKITD
+935 
-944 SALELNT
+944 
-951 SDVRLQAINGI
+951 
-962 TDAVLDSN
+962 
-970 LNKDEKGE
+970 
-978 IFEVISNVIEA
+978 
-989 SKHDAPE
+989 
-996 KSQLKSDVLDKA
+996 
-1008 REAGILSPEQQQLIQ
+1008 
-1023 QNLDKIKEK
+1023 
-1032 QVAEEQ
+1032 
-1038 DIYRVQGGEKSV
+1038 
-1050 SSQQI
+1050 
-1055 DPANEKPIETK
+1055 
-1066 NTEIP
+1066 
-1071 EPQSGIASNQI
+1071 
-1082 PPVTPLSSGQK
+1082 
-1093 PVVSQMPQ
+1093 
-1101 PQQAEIL
+1101 
-1108 QPQPQ
+1108 
-1113 GIVDAAVGL
+1113 
-1122 SQAMQNLLDQLNK
+1122 
-1135 DLKNENEPAGLIG
+1135 
-1148 EVAEKIL
+1148 
-1155 GEKEANVDQKQ
+1155 
-1166 AGINTLAENVL
+1166 
-1177 GNKELPE
+1177 
-1184 EVRAEN
+1184 
-1190 VLGNKELPEEVRVEG
+1190 
-1205 IGKILD
+1205 
-1211 TINNDNVLSEPEKAK
+1211 
-1226 LLGGITSVALDQDS
+1226 
-1240 LSQAA
+1240 
-1245 KKQIVGKITDSA
+1245 
-1257 LELNTSDVRLQ
+1257 
-1268 AINGI
+1268 
-1273 TDAVLDSNLNKDEKG
+1273 
-1288 EIFEVISN
+1288 
-1296 VIEASKHDAPEKS
+1296 
-1309 QLKSDVLDKA
+1309 
-1319 REAGILSPEQ
+1319 
-1329 QQLIQQNLDKIKE
+1329 
-1342 KQAAEEQDIYR
+1342 
-1353 VQGGEK
+1353 
-1359 SVSSQQI
+1359 
-1366 DPANEKPIETK
+1366 
-1377 NTEIPEPQSGIASNQ
+1377 
-1392 IPPVTPLSSGQ
+1392 
-1403 KPVVSQMP
+1403 
-1411 QPQQA
+1411 
-1416 EILQPQPQ
+1416 
-1424 GIVDAAVGLSQAMQ
+1424 
-1438 NLLDQLNKDLKNE
+1438 
-1451 NEPAGLIGEVAEKIL
+1451 
-1466 GEKEAN
+1466 
-1472 VDQKQ
+1472 
-1477 AGINT
+1477 
-1482 LAENVLGN
+1482 
-1490 KELPEEVR
+1490 
-1498 VEGIGK
+1498 
-1504 ILDTINNDNVLSEPE
+1504 
-1519 KAKLLGGITSVALD
+1519 
-1533 QDSLSQAAKK
+1533 
-1543 QIVGKITD
+1543 
-1551 SALELNTSDVRLQ
+1551 
-1564 AINGITDAVLDS
+1564 
-1576 NLNKDEKGEIFEVIS
+1576 
-1591 NVIEASKHDAP
+1591 
-1602 EKSQLKSDVLDK
+1602 
-1614 AREAGILSPEQQ
+1614 
-1626 QLIQQNLDKIKEK
+1626 QQNLDKIKEK

-1646 KKVNGILYDPLYD
+1646 KKVNGILYDPLSD

-1673 VLDGPAKAEIKGEIV
+1673 VLDGPAKAEVKGEIV
-1688 EGITKEVAQSPLS
+1688 QGITKEVAQSPLS

-1738 IKSTAE
+1738 VKSTAE

-1769 ITQGVVKSIKANA
+1769 ITQGLK
-1782 VPEEKSTLENIAN
+1782 
-1795 EAILEREMQNLT
+1795 RQN
-1807 QGLKG
+1807 
-1812 QDLEQDKPEKDI
+1812 LEQDKPEKDI
-1824 VKAARETME
+1824 V
-1833 ALGNLNKAAEPGFE
+1833 KAAEPGFE

-1902 RNLKTN
+1902 GNLKTN

-1991 ELKPV
+1991 ELKTV
-1996 SRDEPDIERAKMV
+1996 SKDEPDIERAKMV

-2015 NIKDNVA
+2015 NIKDNVQ

-2028 DAKSAI
+2028 EAKNAI
-2034 QLENPT
+2034 HSENPT

-2046 PNNKKGQ
+2046 PNGTKKGQ

>member
-82 TEAIRKEILEKQRDL
+82 TEAIRKEVLEKQRDL

-112 KSNFESDEKFRDFL
+112 KPNFENDEKFRDFL
-126 RTLNEDPNKKELYDK
+126 RTLNEDPNKRELYDK
-141 ALENPE
+141 ALENPD

-167 SAEVYHENKIKEEQE
+167 SAEVYRENKIKEEQE
-182 ELLRKYLNNDPAY
+182 ELLRNYLNNDPAY
-195 SEEAKDQEKFRQFL
+195 SEEAKDKEKFRQFL
-209 ANLNAGERQGL
+209 ANLNAEERQGL
-220 YDKALSDEQ
+220 YDKALSNEQ

-250 SMQWENQVSAGDLRS
+250 SMQWENQISAGDLRS

-296 TAVTVNSYRTI
+296 TPVTVNSYRTI
-307 DFPIDLEG
+307 DFPIDLKG

-344 ADPHPDGTPKLKEV
+344 ADPHPDGTPKLKEI

-390 GKYEAMMKEVVV
+390 GKYEAMMKEVAV

-413 IEQDIY
+413 IDQDIY
-419 GVQGGEKSVS
+419 RVQGGEKSVS

-453 GIASNQIPPVTP
+453 GVASNQVPPITP
-465 LSSGQKPVVSQMPQP
+465 FSSGQKPVVSQMPQP
-480 QQAEILQPQPQGI
+480 QQAEISQPQPQPQGI
-493 VDAAVGLSQAMQN
+493 VDAAAGLSQAMQN

-527 VAEKILGEKEAN
+527 VAEKILGEQEAN

-556 NKELPEEVR
+556 NKELS
-565 AENVLG
+565 
-571 NKELPEEV
+571 EEV

-627 VGKITDSALELNT
+627 VGKITDSALELNEP
-640 SDVRLQ
+640 DVRWQ

-671 ISNVIEASKHD
+671 ISNVIEASKH
-682 APEKSQL
+682 PLQEKSQL
-689 KSDVLDKAREA
+689 ISDVLDKGKSAE
-700 GILSPEQQ
+700 ILSPEQ
-708 QLIQQNLDKI
+708 LHL
-718 KEKQAAEE
+718 
-726 QDIYRVQGGEKSV
+726 
-739 SSQQIDPANEK
+739 
-750 PIETKNTEIPEPQS
+750 
-764 GIASNQIPPVT
+764 
-775 PLSSGQ
+775 
-781 KPVVSQMPQPQQ
+781 M
-793 AEILQPQPQGIVD
+793 
-806 AAVGLS
+806 
-812 QAMQNLL
+812 
-819 DQLNKDLKNENEPAG
+819 
-834 LIGEVAEKIL
+834 
-844 GEKEANVDQKQ
+844 
-855 AGINTLAE
+855 
-863 NVLGNKELP
+863 
-872 EEVRAENVL
+872 
-881 GNKELPEEVRVE
+881 
-893 GIGKI
+893 
-898 LDTINNDNVL
+898 
-908 SEPEKAKLLGGITSV
+908 
-923 ALDQDSLSQAAK
+923 
-935 KQIVGKITD
+935 
-944 SALELNT
+944 
-951 SDVRLQAINGI
+951 
-962 TDAVLDSN
+962 
-970 LNKDEKGE
+970 
-978 IFEVISNVIEA
+978 
-989 SKHDAPE
+989 
-996 KSQLKSDVLDKA
+996 
-1008 REAGILSPEQQQLIQ
+1008 
-1023 QNLDKIKEK
+1023 
-1032 QVAEEQ
+1032 
-1038 DIYRVQGGEKSV
+1038 
-1050 SSQQI
+1050 
-1055 DPANEKPIETK
+1055 
-1066 NTEIP
+1066 
-1071 EPQSGIASNQI
+1071 
-1082 PPVTPLSSGQK
+1082 
-1093 PVVSQMPQ
+1093 
-1101 PQQAEIL
+1101 
-1108 QPQPQ
+1108 
-1113 GIVDAAVGL
+1113 
-1122 SQAMQNLLDQLNK
+1122 
-1135 DLKNENEPAGLIG
+1135 
-1148 EVAEKIL
+1148 
-1155 GEKEANVDQKQ
+1155 
-1166 AGINTLAENVL
+1166 
-1177 GNKELPE
+1177 
-1184 EVRAEN
+1184 
-1190 VLGNKELPEEVRVEG
+1190 
-1205 IGKILD
+1205 
-1211 TINNDNVLSEPEKAK
+1211 
-1226 LLGGITSVALDQDS
+1226 
-1240 LSQAA
+1240 
-1245 KKQIVGKITDSA
+1245 
-1257 LELNTSDVRLQ
+1257 
-1268 AINGI
+1268 
-1273 TDAVLDSNLNKDEKG
+1273 
-1288 EIFEVISN
+1288 
-1296 VIEASKHDAPEKS
+1296 
-1309 QLKSDVLDKA
+1309 
-1319 REAGILSPEQ
+1319 
-1329 QQLIQQNLDKIKE
+1329 
-1342 KQAAEEQDIYR
+1342 
-1353 VQGGEK
+1353 
-1359 SVSSQQI
+1359 
-1366 DPANEKPIETK
+1366 
-1377 NTEIPEPQSGIASNQ
+1377 
-1392 IPPVTPLSSGQ
+1392 
-1403 KPVVSQMP
+1403 
-1411 QPQQA
+1411 
-1416 EILQPQPQ
+1416 
-1424 GIVDAAVGLSQAMQ
+1424 
-1438 NLLDQLNKDLKNE
+1438 
-1451 NEPAGLIGEVAEKIL
+1451 
-1466 GEKEAN
+1466 
-1472 VDQKQ
+1472 
-1477 AGINT
+1477 
-1482 LAENVLGN
+1482 
-1490 KELPEEVR
+1490 
-1498 VEGIGK
+1498 
-1504 ILDTINNDNVLSEPE
+1504 
-1519 KAKLLGGITSVALD
+1519 
-1533 QDSLSQAAKK
+1533 
-1543 QIVGKITD
+1543 
-1551 SALELNTSDVRLQ
+1551 
-1564 AINGITDAVLDS
+1564 
-1576 NLNKDEKGEIFEVIS
+1576 
-1591 NVIEASKHDAP
+1591 
-1602 EKSQLKSDVLDK
+1602 
-1614 AREAGILSPEQQ
+1614 
-1626 QLIQQNLDKIKEK
+1626 QQNLDKIKEK

-1646 KKVNGILYDPLYD
+1646 KKVNGILYDPLSD

-1673 VLDGPAKAEIKGEIV
+1673 VLDGPAKAEVKGEIV
-1688 EGITKEVAQSPLS
+1688 QGITKEVAQSPLS

-1738 IKSTAE
+1738 VKSTAE

-1756 DGIHKGIGNESPE
+1756 DGIHKGIGNQGPEIASE

-1807 QGLKG
+1807 QDLKG
-1812 QDLEQDKPEKDI
+1812 QDLDKDSSQ
-1824 VKAARETME
+1824 
-1833 ALGNLNKAAEPGFE
+1833 NL
-1847 KGPVDDTSKQSK
+1847 
-1859 EQTEKPIVSEEE
+1859 EQTKPDIYEATQKVADAFKGVTETVLDAYPDKRVVSTEEIAQKTSNMLSNVSNFVSN
-1871 KVVQETSSRLN
+1871 KV
-1882 DISQF
+1882 D
-1887 ISKKVNNLRSLLDER
+1887 KLRNILSASGS
-1902 RNLKTN
+1902 NFKTN

-1996 SRDEPDIERAKMV
+1996 SKDEPDIERAKIV

-2015 NIKDNVA
+2015 NIKDNVQ

-2028 DAKSAI
+2028 DARNAI

-2046 PNNKKGQ
+2046 PNGTKKGQ

>member
-46 FISGADATNASS
+46 FISGADATNASN

-112 KSNFESDEKFRDFL
+112 KPNFENDEKFRDFL

-167 SAEVYHENKIKEEQE
+167 SAEVYRENKIKEEQE

-296 TAVTVNSYRTI
+296 TPVTVNSYRTI

-390 GKYEAMMKEVVV
+390 GKYEAMMKEVAV

-419 GVQGGEKSVS
+419 RVQGGEKSVS

-453 GIASNQIPPVTP
+453 GIASNQVPPITP
-465 LSSGQKPVVSQMPQP
+465 FSSGQKPVISQMPQP
-480 QQAEILQPQPQGI
+480 QQAEILQPQPQPQGI
-493 VDAAVGLSQAMQN
+493 VDAATGLSQAMQN
-506 LLDQLNK
+506 LLEQLNK

-518 NEPAGLIGE
+518 NEPADLIGE

-556 NKELPEEVR
+556 NKELSEEI
-565 AENVLG
+565 
-571 NKELPEEV
+571 

-708 QLIQQNLDKI
+708 QLIQQNLD
-718 KEKQAAEE
+718 
-726 QDIYRVQGGEKSV
+726 
-739 SSQQIDPANEK
+739 N
-750 PIETKNTEIPEPQS
+750 
-764 GIASNQIPPVT
+764 
-775 PLSSGQ
+775 
-781 KPVVSQMPQPQQ
+781 
-793 AEILQPQPQGIVD
+793 
-806 AAVGLS
+806 
-812 QAMQNLL
+812 
-819 DQLNKDLKNENEPAG
+819 
-834 LIGEVAEKIL
+834 
-844 GEKEANVDQKQ
+844 
-855 AGINTLAE
+855 
-863 NVLGNKELP
+863 
-872 EEVRAENVL
+872 
-881 GNKELPEEVRVE
+881 
-893 GIGKI
+893 
-898 LDTINNDNVL
+898 
-908 SEPEKAKLLGGITSV
+908 
-923 ALDQDSLSQAAK
+923 
-935 KQIVGKITD
+935 
-944 SALELNT
+944 
-951 SDVRLQAINGI
+951 
-962 TDAVLDSN
+962 
-970 LNKDEKGE
+970 
-978 IFEVISNVIEA
+978 
-989 SKHDAPE
+989 
-996 KSQLKSDVLDKA
+996 
-1008 REAGILSPEQQQLIQ
+1008 
-1023 QNLDKIKEK
+1023 
-1032 QVAEEQ
+1032 
-1038 DIYRVQGGEKSV
+1038 
-1050 SSQQI
+1050 
-1055 DPANEKPIETK
+1055 
-1066 NTEIP
+1066 
-1071 EPQSGIASNQI
+1071 
-1082 PPVTPLSSGQK
+1082 
-1093 PVVSQMPQ
+1093 
-1101 PQQAEIL
+1101 
-1108 QPQPQ
+1108 
-1113 GIVDAAVGL
+1113 
-1122 SQAMQNLLDQLNK
+1122 
-1135 DLKNENEPAGLIG
+1135 
-1148 EVAEKIL
+1148 
-1155 GEKEANVDQKQ
+1155 
-1166 AGINTLAENVL
+1166 
-1177 GNKELPE
+1177 
-1184 EVRAEN
+1184 
-1190 VLGNKELPEEVRVEG
+1190 
-1205 IGKILD
+1205 
-1211 TINNDNVLSEPEKAK
+1211 
-1226 LLGGITSVALDQDS
+1226 
-1240 LSQAA
+1240 
-1245 KKQIVGKITDSA
+1245 
-1257 LELNTSDVRLQ
+1257 
-1268 AINGI
+1268 
-1273 TDAVLDSNLNKDEKG
+1273 
-1288 EIFEVISN
+1288 
-1296 VIEASKHDAPEKS
+1296 
-1309 QLKSDVLDKA
+1309 
-1319 REAGILSPEQ
+1319 
-1329 QQLIQQNLDKIKE
+1329 
-1342 KQAAEEQDIYR
+1342 
-1353 VQGGEK
+1353 
-1359 SVSSQQI
+1359 
-1366 DPANEKPIETK
+1366 
-1377 NTEIPEPQSGIASNQ
+1377 
-1392 IPPVTPLSSGQ
+1392 
-1403 KPVVSQMP
+1403 
-1411 QPQQA
+1411 
-1416 EILQPQPQ
+1416 
-1424 GIVDAAVGLSQAMQ
+1424 
-1438 NLLDQLNKDLKNE
+1438 
-1451 NEPAGLIGEVAEKIL
+1451 
-1466 GEKEAN
+1466 
-1472 VDQKQ
+1472 
-1477 AGINT
+1477 
-1482 LAENVLGN
+1482 
-1490 KELPEEVR
+1490 
-1498 VEGIGK
+1498 
-1504 ILDTINNDNVLSEPE
+1504 
-1519 KAKLLGGITSVALD
+1519 
-1533 QDSLSQAAKK
+1533 
-1543 QIVGKITD
+1543 
-1551 SALELNTSDVRLQ
+1551 
-1564 AINGITDAVLDS
+1564 
-1576 NLNKDEKGEIFEVIS
+1576 
-1591 NVIEASKHDAP
+1591 
-1602 EKSQLKSDVLDK
+1602 
-1614 AREAGILSPEQQ
+1614 
-1626 QLIQQNLDKIKEK
+1626 IKEK

-1646 KKVNGILYDPLYD
+1646 KKVNGILYDPLSD

-1721 MSIPEKATIA
+1721 MSIPEKAIVA

-1738 IKSTAE
+1738 VKSTAE

-1782 VPEEKSTLENIAN
+1782 VPEERSALENIAN

-1833 ALGNLNKAAEPGFE
+1833 AFGNLNKAAEPGFE

-1902 RNLKTN
+1902 GNLKTN

-2022 IMAKLT
+2022 IMTKLT
-2028 DAKSAI
+2028 EAKNAI
-2034 QLENPT
+2034 HSENPT
-2040 ISNVKA
+2040 VSNIKA
-2046 PNNKKGQ
+2046 PNGTKKGQ

>member
-390 GKYEAMMKEVVV
+390 GKYEAMMKEVAV

-480 QQAEILQPQPQGI
+480 QQAEILQP
-493 VDAAVGLSQAMQN
+493 
-506 LLDQLNK
+506 
-513 DLKNE
+513 
-518 NEPAGLIGE
+518 
-527 VAEKILGEKEAN
+527 
-539 VDQKQ
+539 
-544 AGINTLAENVLG
+544 
-556 NKELPEEVR
+556 
-565 AENVLG
+565 
-571 NKELPEEV
+571 
-579 RVEGI
+579 
-584 GKILDTI
+584 
-591 NNDNVLSEPEKAK
+591 
-604 LLGGITSVA
+604 
-613 LDQDSLSQAAKKQI
+613 
-627 VGKITDSALELNT
+627 
-640 SDVRLQ
+640 
-646 AINGITDAV
+646 
-655 LDSNLNK
+655 
-662 DEKGEIFEV
+662 
-671 ISNVIEASKHD
+671 
-682 APEKSQL
+682 
-689 KSDVLDKAREA
+689 
-700 GILSPEQQ
+700 
-708 QLIQQNLDKI
+708 
-718 KEKQAAEE
+718 
-726 QDIYRVQGGEKSV
+726 
-739 SSQQIDPANEK
+739 
-750 PIETKNTEIPEPQS
+750 
-764 GIASNQIPPVT
+764 
-775 PLSSGQ
+775 
-781 KPVVSQMPQPQQ
+781 
-793 AEILQPQPQGIVD
+793 
-806 AAVGLS
+806 
-812 QAMQNLL
+812 
-819 DQLNKDLKNENEPAG
+819 
-834 LIGEVAEKIL
+834 
-844 GEKEANVDQKQ
+844 
-855 AGINTLAE
+855 
-863 NVLGNKELP
+863 
-872 EEVRAENVL
+872 
-881 GNKELPEEVRVE
+881 
-893 GIGKI
+893 
-898 LDTINNDNVL
+898 
-908 SEPEKAKLLGGITSV
+908 
-923 ALDQDSLSQAAK
+923 
-935 KQIVGKITD
+935 
-944 SALELNT
+944 
-951 SDVRLQAINGI
+951 
-962 TDAVLDSN
+962 
-970 LNKDEKGE
+970 
-978 IFEVISNVIEA
+978 
-989 SKHDAPE
+989 
-996 KSQLKSDVLDKA
+996 
-1008 REAGILSPEQQQLIQ
+1008 
-1023 QNLDKIKEK
+1023 
-1032 QVAEEQ
+1032 
-1038 DIYRVQGGEKSV
+1038 
-1050 SSQQI
+1050 
-1055 DPANEKPIETK
+1055 
-1066 NTEIP
+1066 
-1071 EPQSGIASNQI
+1071 
-1082 PPVTPLSSGQK
+1082 
-1093 PVVSQMPQ
+1093 
-1101 PQQAEIL
+1101 
-1108 QPQPQ
+1108 
-1113 GIVDAAVGL
+1113 
-1122 SQAMQNLLDQLNK
+1122 
-1135 DLKNENEPAGLIG
+1135 
-1148 EVAEKIL
+1148 
-1155 GEKEANVDQKQ
+1155 
-1166 AGINTLAENVL
+1166 
-1177 GNKELPE
+1177 
-1184 EVRAEN
+1184 
-1190 VLGNKELPEEVRVEG
+1190 
-1205 IGKILD
+1205 
-1211 TINNDNVLSEPEKAK
+1211 
-1226 LLGGITSVALDQDS
+1226 
-1240 LSQAA
+1240 
-1245 KKQIVGKITDSA
+1245 
-1257 LELNTSDVRLQ
+1257 
-1268 AINGI
+1268 
-1273 TDAVLDSNLNKDEKG
+1273 
-1288 EIFEVISN
+1288 
-1296 VIEASKHDAPEKS
+1296 
-1309 QLKSDVLDKA
+1309 
-1319 REAGILSPEQ
+1319 
-1329 QQLIQQNLDKIKE
+1329 
-1342 KQAAEEQDIYR
+1342 
-1353 VQGGEK
+1353 
-1359 SVSSQQI
+1359 
-1366 DPANEKPIETK
+1366 
-1377 NTEIPEPQSGIASNQ
+1377 
-1392 IPPVTPLSSGQ
+1392 
-1403 KPVVSQMP
+1403 
-1411 QPQQA
+1411 
-1416 EILQPQPQ
+1416 QPQPQ

-1614 AREAGILSPEQQ
+1614 AREAGILSSEQQ

-1646 KKVNGILYDPLYD
+1646 KKVNGILYDPLSD

-2009 VGKDKV
+2009 VGKD
-2015 NIKDNVA
+2015 NVA

>member
-112 KSNFESDEKFRDFL
+112 KPNFESDEKFRDFL

-167 SAEVYHENKIKEEQE
+167 SAEVYRENKIKEEQE

-270 DAGEEICTLAEKTHK
+270 GAGEEICTLAEKTHK

-296 TAVTVNSYRTI
+296 TPVTVNSYRTI

-344 ADPHPDGTPKLKEV
+344 ADPHPDGTPKLKEI

-390 GKYEAMMKEVVV
+390 GKYEAMMKEVAV

-419 GVQGGEKSVS
+419 RVQGGEKSVS

-453 GIASNQIPPVTP
+453 GIASNQVPPITP
-465 LSSGQKPVVSQMPQP
+465 FSSGQKPVVSQMPQP
-480 QQAEILQPQPQGI
+480 QQAEILQPQPQPQGI
-493 VDAAVGLSQAMQN
+493 VDAAAGLSQAMQN

-556 NKELPEEVR
+556 NQELS
-565 AENVLG
+565 
-571 NKELPEEV
+571 EEV

-708 QLIQQNLDKI
+708 QLIQQNLD
-718 KEKQAAEE
+718 
-726 QDIYRVQGGEKSV
+726 
-739 SSQQIDPANEK
+739 N
-750 PIETKNTEIPEPQS
+750 
-764 GIASNQIPPVT
+764 
-775 PLSSGQ
+775 
-781 KPVVSQMPQPQQ
+781 
-793 AEILQPQPQGIVD
+793 
-806 AAVGLS
+806 
-812 QAMQNLL
+812 
-819 DQLNKDLKNENEPAG
+819 
-834 LIGEVAEKIL
+834 
-844 GEKEANVDQKQ
+844 
-855 AGINTLAE
+855 
-863 NVLGNKELP
+863 
-872 EEVRAENVL
+872 
-881 GNKELPEEVRVE
+881 
-893 GIGKI
+893 
-898 LDTINNDNVL
+898 
-908 SEPEKAKLLGGITSV
+908 
-923 ALDQDSLSQAAK
+923 
-935 KQIVGKITD
+935 
-944 SALELNT
+944 
-951 SDVRLQAINGI
+951 
-962 TDAVLDSN
+962 
-970 LNKDEKGE
+970 
-978 IFEVISNVIEA
+978 
-989 SKHDAPE
+989 
-996 KSQLKSDVLDKA
+996 
-1008 REAGILSPEQQQLIQ
+1008 
-1023 QNLDKIKEK
+1023 
-1032 QVAEEQ
+1032 
-1038 DIYRVQGGEKSV
+1038 
-1050 SSQQI
+1050 
-1055 DPANEKPIETK
+1055 
-1066 NTEIP
+1066 
-1071 EPQSGIASNQI
+1071 
-1082 PPVTPLSSGQK
+1082 
-1093 PVVSQMPQ
+1093 
-1101 PQQAEIL
+1101 
-1108 QPQPQ
+1108 
-1113 GIVDAAVGL
+1113 
-1122 SQAMQNLLDQLNK
+1122 
-1135 DLKNENEPAGLIG
+1135 
-1148 EVAEKIL
+1148 
-1155 GEKEANVDQKQ
+1155 
-1166 AGINTLAENVL
+1166 
-1177 GNKELPE
+1177 
-1184 EVRAEN
+1184 
-1190 VLGNKELPEEVRVEG
+1190 
-1205 IGKILD
+1205 
-1211 TINNDNVLSEPEKAK
+1211 
-1226 LLGGITSVALDQDS
+1226 
-1240 LSQAA
+1240 
-1245 KKQIVGKITDSA
+1245 
-1257 LELNTSDVRLQ
+1257 
-1268 AINGI
+1268 
-1273 TDAVLDSNLNKDEKG
+1273 
-1288 EIFEVISN
+1288 
-1296 VIEASKHDAPEKS
+1296 
-1309 QLKSDVLDKA
+1309 
-1319 REAGILSPEQ
+1319 
-1329 QQLIQQNLDKIKE
+1329 
-1342 KQAAEEQDIYR
+1342 
-1353 VQGGEK
+1353 
-1359 SVSSQQI
+1359 
-1366 DPANEKPIETK
+1366 
-1377 NTEIPEPQSGIASNQ
+1377 
-1392 IPPVTPLSSGQ
+1392 
-1403 KPVVSQMP
+1403 
-1411 QPQQA
+1411 
-1416 EILQPQPQ
+1416 
-1424 GIVDAAVGLSQAMQ
+1424 
-1438 NLLDQLNKDLKNE
+1438 
-1451 NEPAGLIGEVAEKIL
+1451 
-1466 GEKEAN
+1466 
-1472 VDQKQ
+1472 
-1477 AGINT
+1477 
-1482 LAENVLGN
+1482 
-1490 KELPEEVR
+1490 
-1498 VEGIGK
+1498 
-1504 ILDTINNDNVLSEPE
+1504 
-1519 KAKLLGGITSVALD
+1519 
-1533 QDSLSQAAKK
+1533 
-1543 QIVGKITD
+1543 
-1551 SALELNTSDVRLQ
+1551 
-1564 AINGITDAVLDS
+1564 
-1576 NLNKDEKGEIFEVIS
+1576 
-1591 NVIEASKHDAP
+1591 
-1602 EKSQLKSDVLDK
+1602 
-1614 AREAGILSPEQQ
+1614 
-1626 QLIQQNLDKIKEK
+1626 IKEK

-1646 KKVNGILYDPLYD
+1646 KKVNGILYDPLSD

-1738 IKSTAE
+1738 VKSTAE

-1782 VPEEKSTLENIAN
+1782 VPEERSALENIAN

-1824 VKAARETME
+1824 IKAARETME

-1859 EQTEKPIVSEEE
+1859 EQTEKHIVSEEE
-1871 KVVQETSSRLN
+1871 KVVQETSSKLN

-1902 RNLKTN
+1902 GNLKTN

-1929 SSTKDQLDFIQANL
+1929 SFTKDQLDFIQANL

-2022 IMAKLT
+2022 IMTKLT
-2028 DAKSAI
+2028 EAKNAI
-2034 QLENPT
+2034 HSENPT

-2046 PNNKKGQ
+2046 PNGTKKGQ

>member
-46 FISGADATNASS
+46 FFSSTDTTPATATS
-58 IPTSSLSASALA
+58 TSSLSASALA

-112 KSNFESDEKFRDFL
+112 KPNFENDEKFRDFL
-126 RTLNEDPNKKELYDK
+126 RTLNEDPNKRELYDK
-141 ALENPE
+141 ALENPD

-153 NIEIAGYKNVHASH
+153 NIEIAGYKNVLASH
-167 SAEVYHENKIKEEQE
+167 SAEVYRENKIKEEQE
-182 ELLRKYLNNDPAY
+182 ELLRNYLNNDPAY
-195 SEEAKDQEKFRQFL
+195 SEEAKDKEKFRQFL
-209 ANLNAGERQGL
+209 ANLNAEERQGL
-220 YDKALSDEQ
+220 YDKALSNEQ

-250 SMQWENQVSAGDLRS
+250 SMQWENQISAGDLRS

-296 TAVTVNSYRTI
+296 TPVTVNSYRAI
-307 DFPIDLEG
+307 DFPTDLEG

-344 ADPHPDGTPKLKEV
+344 ADPHPDGTPKLKEI

-390 GKYEAMMKEVVV
+390 SKYEAMMKEVAV

-413 IEQDIY
+413 IDQDIY
-419 GVQGGEKSVS
+419 RVQGGEKSVS

-444 NTEIPEPQS
+444 NTAIPEPQS
-453 GIASNQIPPVTP
+453 GIASNQVPPITP
-465 LSSGQKPVVSQMPQP
+465 FSSGQKPGVSQIPQP
-480 QQAEILQPQPQGI
+480 QQVEISQPQPQSQDI
-493 VDAAVGLSQAMQN
+493 VDAATGLSQAMQN
-506 LLDQLNK
+506 LLNQLNK

-527 VAEKILGEKEAN
+527 VAEKILGEKEAS

-565 AENVLG
+565 I
-571 NKELPEEV
+571 
-579 RVEGI
+579 EGL

-627 VGKITDSALELNT
+627 VEKITDSALELNT

-682 APEKSQL
+682 AQEKSQL

-708 QLIQQNLDKI
+708 QL
-718 KEKQAAEE
+718 
-726 QDIYRVQGGEKSV
+726 
-739 SSQQIDPANEK
+739 
-750 PIETKNTEIPEPQS
+750 
-764 GIASNQIPPVT
+764 
-775 PLSSGQ
+775 
-781 KPVVSQMPQPQQ
+781 M
-793 AEILQPQPQGIVD
+793 
-806 AAVGLS
+806 
-812 QAMQNLL
+812 
-819 DQLNKDLKNENEPAG
+819 
-834 LIGEVAEKIL
+834 
-844 GEKEANVDQKQ
+844 
-855 AGINTLAE
+855 
-863 NVLGNKELP
+863 
-872 EEVRAENVL
+872 
-881 GNKELPEEVRVE
+881 
-893 GIGKI
+893 
-898 LDTINNDNVL
+898 
-908 SEPEKAKLLGGITSV
+908 
-923 ALDQDSLSQAAK
+923 
-935 KQIVGKITD
+935 
-944 SALELNT
+944 
-951 SDVRLQAINGI
+951 
-962 TDAVLDSN
+962 
-970 LNKDEKGE
+970 
-978 IFEVISNVIEA
+978 
-989 SKHDAPE
+989 
-996 KSQLKSDVLDKA
+996 
-1008 REAGILSPEQQQLIQ
+1008 
-1023 QNLDKIKEK
+1023 
-1032 QVAEEQ
+1032 
-1038 DIYRVQGGEKSV
+1038 
-1050 SSQQI
+1050 
-1055 DPANEKPIETK
+1055 
-1066 NTEIP
+1066 
-1071 EPQSGIASNQI
+1071 
-1082 PPVTPLSSGQK
+1082 
-1093 PVVSQMPQ
+1093 
-1101 PQQAEIL
+1101 
-1108 QPQPQ
+1108 
-1113 GIVDAAVGL
+1113 
-1122 SQAMQNLLDQLNK
+1122 
-1135 DLKNENEPAGLIG
+1135 
-1148 EVAEKIL
+1148 
-1155 GEKEANVDQKQ
+1155 
-1166 AGINTLAENVL
+1166 
-1177 GNKELPE
+1177 
-1184 EVRAEN
+1184 
-1190 VLGNKELPEEVRVEG
+1190 
-1205 IGKILD
+1205 
-1211 TINNDNVLSEPEKAK
+1211 
-1226 LLGGITSVALDQDS
+1226 
-1240 LSQAA
+1240 
-1245 KKQIVGKITDSA
+1245 
-1257 LELNTSDVRLQ
+1257 
-1268 AINGI
+1268 
-1273 TDAVLDSNLNKDEKG
+1273 
-1288 EIFEVISN
+1288 
-1296 VIEASKHDAPEKS
+1296 
-1309 QLKSDVLDKA
+1309 
-1319 REAGILSPEQ
+1319 
-1329 QQLIQQNLDKIKE
+1329 
-1342 KQAAEEQDIYR
+1342 
-1353 VQGGEK
+1353 
-1359 SVSSQQI
+1359 
-1366 DPANEKPIETK
+1366 
-1377 NTEIPEPQSGIASNQ
+1377 
-1392 IPPVTPLSSGQ
+1392 
-1403 KPVVSQMP
+1403 
-1411 QPQQA
+1411 
-1416 EILQPQPQ
+1416 
-1424 GIVDAAVGLSQAMQ
+1424 
-1438 NLLDQLNKDLKNE
+1438 
-1451 NEPAGLIGEVAEKIL
+1451 
-1466 GEKEAN
+1466 
-1472 VDQKQ
+1472 
-1477 AGINT
+1477 
-1482 LAENVLGN
+1482 
-1490 KELPEEVR
+1490 
-1498 VEGIGK
+1498 
-1504 ILDTINNDNVLSEPE
+1504 
-1519 KAKLLGGITSVALD
+1519 
-1533 QDSLSQAAKK
+1533 
-1543 QIVGKITD
+1543 
-1551 SALELNTSDVRLQ
+1551 
-1564 AINGITDAVLDS
+1564 
-1576 NLNKDEKGEIFEVIS
+1576 
-1591 NVIEASKHDAP
+1591 
-1602 EKSQLKSDVLDK
+1602 
-1614 AREAGILSPEQQ
+1614 
-1626 QLIQQNLDKIKEK
+1626 QQNLDKIKEK

-1646 KKVNGILYDPLYD
+1646 KKVQGILYDPLSD

-1738 IKSTAE
+1738 VKSTAE

-1782 VPEEKSTLENIAN
+1782 VPEERSALENIAN

-1812 QDLEQDKPEKDI
+1812 QNLEQDKPEKDI

-1847 KGPVDDTSKQSK
+1847 KGPVDDTSKQ
-1859 EQTEKPIVSEEE
+1859 QIEKPIISEQE
-1871 KVVQETSSRLN
+1871 KVVQETSNMLSDVSN
-1882 DISQF
+1882 FVSN
-1887 ISKKVNNLRSLLDER
+1887 KVDKLRNILSASGS
-1902 RNLKTN
+1902 NFKTN

-1991 ELKPV
+1991 ELKTV
-1996 SRDEPDIERAKMV
+1996 SKDEPDIERAKMV

-2015 NIKDNVA
+2015 NIKDNVQ

-2028 DAKSAI
+2028 DAKNAI

-2046 PNNKKGQ
+2046 PNGTKKGQ

>member
-1 MSKDPNVE
+1 MSKDHNVE

-46 FISGADATNASS
+46 FFSSTDTTPTTATS
-58 IPTSSLSASALA
+58 TSSLSASALA

-112 KSNFESDEKFRDFL
+112 KPNFENDEKFRDFL
-126 RTLNEDPNKKELYDK
+126 RTLNEDPNKRELYDK
-141 ALENPE
+141 TLENPD

-167 SAEVYHENKIKEEQE
+167 SAEVYRENKIKEEQE
-182 ELLRKYLNNDPAY
+182 ELLRNYLNNDPAY
-195 SEEAKDQEKFRQFL
+195 SEEAKDKEKFRQFL
-209 ANLNAGERQGL
+209 ANLNAEERQGL
-220 YDKALSDEQ
+220 YDKALSNEQ

-250 SMQWENQVSAGDLRS
+250 SMQWENQISAGDLRS

-296 TAVTVNSYRTI
+296 TPVTVNSYRTI

-344 ADPHPDGTPKLKEV
+344 ADPHPDGTPKLKEI

-390 GKYEAMMKEVVV
+390 GKYEAMMKEVAV

-413 IEQDIY
+413 IDQDIY
-419 GVQGGEKSVS
+419 RVQGGEKSVS

-444 NTEIPEPQS
+444 NTAIPEPQS
-453 GIASNQIPPVTP
+453 GIASNQVPPVTP

-480 QQAEILQPQPQGI
+480 QQAEISQPQPQSQDI
-493 VDAAVGLSQAMQN
+493 VDAAKGLSQAMQN

-527 VAEKILGEKEAN
+527 VAEKILGEKEAS

-556 NKELPEEVR
+556 NKELS
-565 AENVLG
+565 
-571 NKELPEEV
+571 EEV

-591 NNDNVLSEPEKAK
+591 NNDNVLSEPQKGI
-604 LLGGITSVA
+604 LLKDMMTAILNTDDIGLAS
-613 LDQDSLSQAAKKQI
+613 KKQLA
-627 VGKITDSALELNT
+627 GKITDSALELKEP
-640 SDVRLQ
+640 DVRLQ

-671 ISNVIEASKHD
+671 ISNVIEASKH
-682 APEKSQL
+682 PLQEKSQL
-689 KSDVLDKAREA
+689 ISDVLDKGKGAE
-700 GILSPEQQ
+700 ILSPEQ
-708 QLIQQNLDKI
+708 LHL
-718 KEKQAAEE
+718 
-726 QDIYRVQGGEKSV
+726 
-739 SSQQIDPANEK
+739 
-750 PIETKNTEIPEPQS
+750 
-764 GIASNQIPPVT
+764 
-775 PLSSGQ
+775 
-781 KPVVSQMPQPQQ
+781 M
-793 AEILQPQPQGIVD
+793 
-806 AAVGLS
+806 
-812 QAMQNLL
+812 
-819 DQLNKDLKNENEPAG
+819 
-834 LIGEVAEKIL
+834 
-844 GEKEANVDQKQ
+844 
-855 AGINTLAE
+855 
-863 NVLGNKELP
+863 
-872 EEVRAENVL
+872 
-881 GNKELPEEVRVE
+881 
-893 GIGKI
+893 
-898 LDTINNDNVL
+898 
-908 SEPEKAKLLGGITSV
+908 
-923 ALDQDSLSQAAK
+923 
-935 KQIVGKITD
+935 
-944 SALELNT
+944 
-951 SDVRLQAINGI
+951 
-962 TDAVLDSN
+962 
-970 LNKDEKGE
+970 
-978 IFEVISNVIEA
+978 
-989 SKHDAPE
+989 
-996 KSQLKSDVLDKA
+996 
-1008 REAGILSPEQQQLIQ
+1008 
-1023 QNLDKIKEK
+1023 
-1032 QVAEEQ
+1032 
-1038 DIYRVQGGEKSV
+1038 
-1050 SSQQI
+1050 
-1055 DPANEKPIETK
+1055 
-1066 NTEIP
+1066 
-1071 EPQSGIASNQI
+1071 
-1082 PPVTPLSSGQK
+1082 
-1093 PVVSQMPQ
+1093 
-1101 PQQAEIL
+1101 
-1108 QPQPQ
+1108 
-1113 GIVDAAVGL
+1113 
-1122 SQAMQNLLDQLNK
+1122 
-1135 DLKNENEPAGLIG
+1135 
-1148 EVAEKIL
+1148 
-1155 GEKEANVDQKQ
+1155 
-1166 AGINTLAENVL
+1166 
-1177 GNKELPE
+1177 
-1184 EVRAEN
+1184 
-1190 VLGNKELPEEVRVEG
+1190 
-1205 IGKILD
+1205 
-1211 TINNDNVLSEPEKAK
+1211 
-1226 LLGGITSVALDQDS
+1226 
-1240 LSQAA
+1240 
-1245 KKQIVGKITDSA
+1245 
-1257 LELNTSDVRLQ
+1257 
-1268 AINGI
+1268 
-1273 TDAVLDSNLNKDEKG
+1273 
-1288 EIFEVISN
+1288 
-1296 VIEASKHDAPEKS
+1296 
-1309 QLKSDVLDKA
+1309 
-1319 REAGILSPEQ
+1319 
-1329 QQLIQQNLDKIKE
+1329 
-1342 KQAAEEQDIYR
+1342 
-1353 VQGGEK
+1353 
-1359 SVSSQQI
+1359 
-1366 DPANEKPIETK
+1366 
-1377 NTEIPEPQSGIASNQ
+1377 
-1392 IPPVTPLSSGQ
+1392 
-1403 KPVVSQMP
+1403 
-1411 QPQQA
+1411 
-1416 EILQPQPQ
+1416 
-1424 GIVDAAVGLSQAMQ
+1424 
-1438 NLLDQLNKDLKNE
+1438 
-1451 NEPAGLIGEVAEKIL
+1451 
-1466 GEKEAN
+1466 
-1472 VDQKQ
+1472 
-1477 AGINT
+1477 
-1482 LAENVLGN
+1482 
-1490 KELPEEVR
+1490 
-1498 VEGIGK
+1498 
-1504 ILDTINNDNVLSEPE
+1504 
-1519 KAKLLGGITSVALD
+1519 
-1533 QDSLSQAAKK
+1533 
-1543 QIVGKITD
+1543 
-1551 SALELNTSDVRLQ
+1551 
-1564 AINGITDAVLDS
+1564 
-1576 NLNKDEKGEIFEVIS
+1576 
-1591 NVIEASKHDAP
+1591 
-1602 EKSQLKSDVLDK
+1602 
-1614 AREAGILSPEQQ
+1614 
-1626 QLIQQNLDKIKEK
+1626 QQNLDKIKEK

-1646 KKVNGILYDPLYD
+1646 KKVNGILYDPLSD

-1673 VLDGPAKAEIKGEIV
+1673 VLDGPAKAEVKGEIV
-1688 EGITKEVAQSPLS
+1688 QGITKEVAQSPLS

-1738 IKSTAE
+1738 VKSTAE

-1769 ITQGVVKSIKANA
+1769 ITQGVVKSIKDNA

-1812 QDLEQDKPEKDI
+1812 QNLEQDKPEKDI

-1902 RNLKTN
+1902 GNLKTN

-2022 IMAKLT
+2022 IMTKLT
-2028 DAKSAI
+2028 EAKNAI
-2034 QLENPT
+2034 HSENPA

-2046 PNNKKGQ
+2046 PNGTKKGQ